1 MVWHQRPAVRAEALG
16 AGNREPGADLCQESP
31 LKGQG
36 ADVTKVSD
44 QEPGAGFI
52 RDADR
57 EPGGGEGRELRAQAS
72 WAADREQGTAEL
84 TQGQWRHRLTMGLQR
99 HGPTKGQTRQW
110 PNHEESVY
118 DAGAGGLP
126 GPQTPEP
133 TGHHRGSE
141 QQRLVCWAAGAPLL
155 GSGDEDDLELG
166 TREATCHLG
175 ALIS

>member
-16 AGNREPGADLCQESP
+16 GGNREPGADLCRESP

-118 DAGAGGLP
+118 DAGAGEWFTR
-126 GPQTPEP
+126 TPNA
-133 TGHHRGSE
+133 GADGSS
-141 QQRLVCWAAGAPLL
+141 QRLLAAEAGVL
-155 GSGDEDDLELG
+155 GSWGSTAG
-166 TREATCHLG
+166 QW
-175 ALIS
+175 